1 MNKKFKEIIAN
12 ENFKKI
18 LKTVI
23 IKNSENNNFTDEEL
37 DKLVEKA
44 LLLMMEIEVIFMEG
58 MEVTGMVG

>member
-1 MNKKFKEIIAN
+1 MNKKFNEIIGN

>member
-1 MNKKFKEIIAN
+1 MNKKFKEIIGN

-37 DKLVEKA
+37 DKLVEKS